1 MTTHRNTIMMS
12 KRFNTFAAAG
22 LLLASGLF
30 GHAEPAHAGNV
41 YAAQL
46 GCFVD
51 TYAFDYTQIGSCGA
65 AWTPGS
71 ASNPTV
77 AYFEIVGL
85 PAGNYTY
92 VWTNLETGGN
102 AGCSGPTCMVSIATE
117 TRGDGYAALAVTIT
131 DLSNGAQN
139 TVSADAEYVDGWN

>member
-1 MTTHRNTIMMS
+1 MMT
-12 KRFNTFAAAG
+12 KRFNTLTAAG

-30 GHAEPAHAGNV
+30 GHTAPAHAGNV

-51 TYAFDYTQIGSCGA
+51 TYAFDYTQMGSCGA

-77 AYFEIVGL
+77 AFFEVVGL
-85 PAGNYTY
+85 PAGNYSY
-92 VWTNLETGGN
+92 VWTNLETGGSV
-102 AGCSGPTCMVSIATE
+102 GCSGPTCSVSIATE
-117 TRGDGYAALAVTIT
+117 TQGDGYAALSVRII

-139 TVSADAEYVDGWN
+139 TVSADAEYLDGYN

>member
-1 MTTHRNTIMMS
+1 MMS
-12 KRFNTFAAAG
+12 KRFNAFVAAG

-30 GHAEPAHAGNV
+30 GHTAPAYAGNV

-71 ASNPTV
+71 ASNPSV
-77 AYFEIVGL
+77 AFFEVVGL
-85 PAGNYTY
+85 PAGSYTY

-102 AGCSGPTCMVSIATE
+102 AGCSGSTCLVPIATE
-117 TRGDGYAALAVTIT
+117 TQGDGYAALAVTIT

-139 TVSADAEYVDGWN
+139 TVSADASYMDGWN